1 MQRMDGLTPMIIFD
15 KSYNTAAILILS
27 FTCLYSGCAI
37 VPTRNTLTLNKT
49 IELDERAIEKL
60 NVGVRLEWIR

>member
-1 MQRMDGLTPMIIFD
+1 MIILSF
-15 KSYNTAAILILS
+15 YNTAVKGILLIASL
-27 FTCLYSGCAI
+27 FSGCAI
-37 VPTRNTLTLNKT
+37 VPNRNTITLNKT

>member
-1 MQRMDGLTPMIIFD
+1 MIKNYI
-15 KSYNTAAILILS
+15 NTAAILILP
-27 FTCLYSGCAI
+27 TILYSGCAI
-37 VPTRNTLTLNKT
+37 IPNKNVFTMNKT

>member
-1 MQRMDGLTPMIIFD
+1 MIIL
-15 KSYNTAAILILS
+15 KYYNTAAILTLVSIL
-27 FTCLYSGCAI
+27 FSGCAI
-37 VPTRNTLTLNKT
+37 VPNRNTITLNKT

>member
-1 MQRMDGLTPMIIFD
+1 MIIFD
-15 KSYNTAAILILS
+15 KFYNTAAILILPII
-27 FTCLYSGCAI
+27 FFSGCAI
-37 VPTRNTLTLNKT
+37 VPNRNTITLNKT

>member
-1 MQRMDGLTPMIIFD
+1 MVISFY
-15 KSYNTAAILILS
+15 SYYNTAAILILALL
-27 FTCLYSGCAI
+27 FSGCTI
-37 VPTRNTLTLNKT
+37 IPTRNTLTLNKT